1 MSSTTVKTTKYT
13 YKSSAGGT
21 TGSTDVTMEYGT
33 DIGAFTRLEDKI
45 RLLQED
51 LEFERELRQKI
62 EREKSDLTVHLM
74 QMSERLDE
82 AEGSS
87 ESQIEMNKKRDTEL
101 SKLRKLLEDVHLE
114 SEETAH
120 HLRKKHQEAILEI
133 QDQLDQSNKH
143 RAKIEKEKQKFQAEV
158 YDLLAQVESA
168 HKDKLA
174 AQKTVEKYEVTVH
187 EMNIRIEELSR
198 TITEITAQ
206 RSRLSSE
213 NSDLMKEVQ
222 EYKVSLDNTN
232 HIKLQLASQL
242 EDLRRKYEDEERRRS
257 TLETTVHALE
267 MEVESYK
274 TQLDEES
281 ELRID
286 LERQLV
292 KISGECATY
301 KTKYE
306 TECLAH
312 ADEVEELRRKMT
324 QKTAEYEEQLEAL
337 LNKCSALEKAKSRLQ
352 SEVEVLVMDLE
363 KATTHVQ
370 VLEKR
375 IVQIEKINIELKTRV
390 EEITSLY
397 EGSQRD
403 LKIKIS
409 DLQKANHEIE
419 KLRDQLAVLT
429 RENKKLTDEL
439 NDAKAHLSDATRR
452 IHDMEIEIKRLEN
465 EREELSIAYRE
476 AETLRKQEETKAQRL
491 SSELAAVRH
500 DYERRL
506 TAKEEEL
513 EAYRKQVAIE
523 MDQLSQRLAEAE
535 AKVKTEVA
543 RIKKK
548 MQITITELEMSLD
561 VSNKQNIDMQ
571 KTIKIQ
577 STKITELQAHY
588 DEVTRQLQ
596 QTIDQLGVSQR
607 RCQSLTAELEE
618 VRVSMEQAL
627 RAKRAVEQSLDESHS
642 KVSELTTLNVN
653 LTSAKGKLENE
664 YLSLHN
670 DYEEISK
677 ELRVTDERYN
687 RTIVELKSVKDLMIE
702 EQERIVKIE
711 SIKKSLEIEVRNL
724 QIRIEEVETNA
735 LAGGRRVVSKL
746 EARIRDIELE
756 LDEEKKRHAETQ
768 KIMRK
773 KEHRV
778 KELLLQTEE
787 DHKTVTMLN
796 DAVEKLTE
804 KVKVYKRQLSE
815 QEGMTQQ
822 NLTRVRRF
830 QRELEAAEDRADQA
844 ESNLTF
850 IRSRHR
856 TIVTGPAAV
865 KQVFVTTT
873 EESSSSSMQQNY

>member
-13 YKSSAGGT
+13 YKSSSGGAGAAT
-21 TGSTDVTMEYGT
+21 TDVTMEYGT

-133 QDQLDQSNKH
+133 QDQLDQANKH
-143 RAKIEKEKQKFQAEV
+143 RVKIEKEKQKFQAEV
-158 YDLLAQVESA
+158 YDLLAQVEGA

-174 AQKTVEKYEVTVH
+174 AQKTVEKYEVTIH

-198 TITEITAQ
+198 TITEVTAM

-222 EYKVSLDNTN
+222 EYKISLDNTN

-281 ELRID
+281 EVRID
-286 LERQLV
+286 LERQFV
-292 KISGECATY
+292 KVSGECATY

-337 LNKCSALEKAKSRLQ
+337 LNKCGALEKAKSRLQ

-363 KATTHVQ
+363 KATSHVQ

-375 IVQIEKINIELKTRV
+375 VVQIEKINIELKTRV
-390 EEITSLY
+390 EEVTLAF

-419 KLRDQLAVLT
+419 KLRDQLAALT
-429 RENKKLTDEL
+429 RENKKLSDEL
-439 NDAKAHLSDATRR
+439 NDAKAHLGDATRR

-491 SSELAAVRH
+491 SSELASVRH
-500 DYERRL
+500 EYERRL

-513 EAYRKQVAIE
+513 EALRKQMAIE
-523 MDQLSQRLAEAE
+523 IDQLSQRLAEAE

-548 MQITITELEMSLD
+548 MQVQITELEMSLD
-561 VSNKQNIDMQ
+561 VANKQNIDMQ

-577 STKITELQAHY
+577 STKITELQSHY
-588 DEVTRQLQ
+588 DEVSRQLQ
-596 QTIDQLGVSQR
+596 QCIDQLGVSQR

-618 VRVSMEQAL
+618 IRVSLEQTL
-627 RAKRAVEQSLDESHS
+627 RIKRALEQSLDESHS
-642 KVSELTTLNVN
+642 KVTELTTLNVN

-677 ELRVTDERYN
+677 ELRVSDERYN

-711 SIKKSLEIEVRNL
+711 SIKKSLEVEVRNL

-815 QEGMTQQ
+815 QEGMTAQ

-844 ESNLTF
+844 ESNLSF

-873 EESSSSSMQQNY
+873 EETSSSSQNY

>member
-419 KLRDQLAVLT
+419 KLRDQLAVLI

-561 VSNKQNIDMQ
+561 VANKQNIDMQ

>member
-1 MSSTTVKTTKYT
+1 MTTTVKTTKYT
-13 YKSSAGGT
+13 YKSSTGGT
-21 TGSTDVTMEYGT
+21 SGSTDVTMEYGT

-74 QMSERLDE
+74 QLSERLDE

-87 ESQIEMNKKRDTEL
+87 ESQSEMNKKRDTEL

-120 HLRKKHQEAILEI
+120 HLRKKHQEAILEL

-143 RAKIEKEKQKFQAEV
+143 RAKIEKEKQKYQAEV
-158 YDLLAQVESA
+158 YDLLAQVETA
-168 HKDKLA
+168 HKDKLS
-174 AQKTVEKYEVTVH
+174 AQKTVEKLEVTIH
-187 EMNIRIEELSR
+187 EMNIRIEELNR
-198 TITEITAQ
+198 TVTEITAQ

-213 NSDLMKEVQ
+213 NSELMKEVQ
-222 EYKVSLDNTN
+222 EYKVSLDNVN
-232 HIKLQLASQL
+232 HIKTQLATQL

-257 TLETTVHALE
+257 LLESTVHTLE
-267 MEVESYK
+267 MDVESYK

-281 ELRID
+281 EARID

-292 KISGECATY
+292 KANGECATY

-312 ADEVEELRRKMT
+312 ADEVEELRRKIT

-337 LNKCSALEKAKSRLQ
+337 LNKCSSLEKAKSRLQ

-363 KATTHVQ
+363 KATSHVQ

-375 IVQIEKINIELKTRV
+375 ITQIEKINIELKTKL
-390 EEITSLY
+390 EEVTQLY

-403 LKIKIS
+403 LKGKIA
-409 DLQKANHEIE
+409 DLQKAMHENE
-419 KLRDQLAVLT
+419 KLRDQLAALT

-439 NDAKAHLSDATRR
+439 NDAKAHLSDASRR
-452 IHDMEIEIKRLEN
+452 IHDMDIEIKRLEN

-476 AETLRKQEETKAQRL
+476 AETLRKQEEAKAQRL
-491 SSELAAVRH
+491 SSELASVRH
-500 DYERRL
+500 EYERRL

-513 EAYRKQVAIE
+513 EALRKQMAIE

-548 MQITITELEMSLD
+548 MQVQITELEMSLD
-561 VSNKQNIDMQ
+561 VANKQNIDMQ

-577 STKITELQAHY
+577 STKITELQSHY

-596 QTIDQLGVSQR
+596 QSLDQLGVSQR
-607 RCQSLTAELEE
+607 RCQALTAELEE
-618 VRVSMEQAL
+618 LRVTLEQTQ
-627 RAKRAVEQSLDESHS
+627 RSKRAIEQSLDESQS
-642 KVSELTTLNVN
+642 KVSELNTLNVN
-653 LTSAKGKLENE
+653 LTSAKSKLENE
-664 YLSLHN
+664 FLSLHN

-677 ELRVTDERYN
+677 ELRVSDERYN
-687 RTIVELKSVKDLMIE
+687 RVVVELKSTKDLLVE

-711 SIKKSLEIEVRNL
+711 SIKKSLEVEVRNL

-735 LAGGRRVVSKL
+735 LAGGRRVISKL
-746 EARIRDIELE
+746 ESRIRDIELE

-768 KIMRK
+768 KMMRK

-787 DHKTVTMLN
+787 DHKTITMLN

-830 QRELEAAEDRADQA
+830 QRELEAAEDRAEQA
-844 ESNLTF
+844 ESNLSF

-873 EESSSSSMQQNY
+873 EESSSSSMTQNY

>member
-1 MSSTTVKTTKYT
+1 MQIT
-13 YKSSAGGT
+13 
-21 TGSTDVTMEYGT
+21 E
-33 DIGAFTRLEDKI
+33 RLE
-45 RLLQED
+45 
-51 LEFERELRQKI
+51 
-62 EREKSDLTVHLM
+62 
-74 QMSERLDE
+74 E

-87 ESQIEMNKKRDTEL
+87 ESQVEMNKKRDSEL

-120 HLRKKHQEAILEI
+120 HLRKKHQEAIAEM
-133 QDQLDQSNKH
+133 QDQLDIANKN
-143 RAKIEKEKQKFQAEV
+143 RQRVEKEKQKFQSEV

-168 HKDKLA
+168 QKERLT
-174 AQKTVEKYEVTVH
+174 AQKTVEKLEVTIH
-187 EMNIRIEELSR
+187 EMNVRIEELNR
-198 TITEITAQ
+198 TVTEVTAQ

-222 EYKVSLDNTN
+222 ELKVSLDNTN
-232 HIKLQLASQL
+232 HIKTQIATQL

-257 TLETTVHALE
+257 ALEQTVHTLE

-274 TQLDEES
+274 VQLDEET
-281 ELRID
+281 EMKID

-292 KISGECATY
+292 KVNGECATY

-312 ADEVEELRRKMT
+312 ADEVEELRRKIA
-324 QKTAEYEEQLEAL
+324 QKTSEYEEQLEVL
-337 LNKCSALEKAKSRLQ
+337 LNKCSSLEKAKSRLQ

-363 KATTHVQ
+363 KATSHVQ

-375 IVQIEKINIELKTRV
+375 IVQIEKINVELKTKV
-390 EEITSLY
+390 EELTVVLDTT
-397 EGSQRD
+397 QRD
-403 LKIKIS
+403 LRGKVA
-409 DLQKANHEIE
+409 DLQKAQHENE
-419 KLRDQLAVLT
+419 KLRDQIAALT

-439 NDAKAHLSDATRR
+439 NDAKAHLADASRR
-452 IHDMEIEIKRLEN
+452 IHDMDLEIKRLEN

-476 AETLRKQEETKAQRL
+476 AETLRKQEEAKAQRL
-491 SSELAAVRH
+491 SSELASVRH

-513 EAYRKQVAIE
+513 DSLRKQTAIE
-523 MDQLSQRLAEAE
+523 IDQLNMRLAEAE

-548 MQITITELEMSLD
+548 MQVQITELEMSLD
-561 VSNKQNIDMQ
+561 VANKQNIDMQ

-577 STKITELQAHY
+577 STKIMELQSHY

-596 QTIDQLGVSQR
+596 QSIDQLGVSQR
-607 RCQSLTAELEE
+607 RCQGLTAELEE
-618 VRVSMEQAL
+618 IRVSLEQTQ
-627 RAKRAVEQSLDESHS
+627 RAKRTLEQSLDECHT
-642 KVSELTTLNVN
+642 KISELTTINVN
-653 LTSAKGKLENE
+653 LTSAKSKLENE
-664 YLSLHN
+664 YLTLHS

-677 ELRVTDERYN
+677 ELRVSDERYN
-687 RTIVELKSVKDLMIE
+687 RIVVELKSTKDLMVE
-702 EQERIVKIE
+702 EQERVLKME
-711 SIKKSLEIEVRNL
+711 SIKKSLEQEVRTL

-756 LDEEKKRHAETQ
+756 LDEEKKRHAETI

-787 DHKTVTMLN
+787 DHKTITMLN

-804 KVKVYKRQLSE
+804 KVKVYKRQLTE
-815 QEGMTQQ
+815 QEGMTAQ

-830 QRELEAAEDRADQA
+830 QRELEAAEDRAEQA
-844 ESNLTF
+844 ESNLSF

-856 TIVTGPAAV
+856 TIVTGPASV

-873 EESSSSSMQQNY
+873 EESSSSTANY

>member
-1 MSSTTVKTTKYT
+1 MSTTVKTTKYT
-13 YKSSAGGT
+13 YKSSTGGA
-21 TGSTDVTMEYGT
+21 SSDVTMEYGT

-51 LEFERELRQKI
+51 LDFERELRQKV
-62 EREKSDLTVHLM
+62 EREKSEITFHLM
-74 QMSERLDE
+74 QITERLEE

-87 ESQIEMNKKRDTEL
+87 ESQVEMNKKRDSEL

-120 HLRKKHQEAILEI
+120 HLRKKHQEAIAEM
-133 QDQLDQSNKH
+133 QDQLDIANKS
-143 RAKIEKEKQKFQAEV
+143 RQRVEKEKQKFQSEV

-168 HKDKLA
+168 QKERLT
-174 AQKTVEKYEVTVH
+174 AQKTVEKLEVTIH
-187 EMNIRIEELSR
+187 EMNVRIEELSR
-198 TITEITAQ
+198 SVTEITAQ
-206 RSRLSSE
+206 RARLSSE
-213 NSDLMKEVQ
+213 NSDFMKEVQ
-222 EYKVSLDNTN
+222 ELKVTLDNTN
-232 HIKLQLASQL
+232 HIKTQIATQY

-257 TLETTVHALE
+257 ALEQTVHTLE

-274 TQLDEES
+274 VQLDEET
-281 ELRID
+281 EMKID

-292 KISGECATY
+292 KVNGECATY

-312 ADEVEELRRKMT
+312 ADEVEELRRKIT
-324 QKTAEYEEQLEAL
+324 QKTAEYEEQLELL
-337 LNKCSALEKAKSRLQ
+337 LNKCSSLEKAKSRLQ

-363 KATTHVQ
+363 KATSHVQ

-375 IVQIEKINIELKTRV
+375 VVQIEKINVELKSKV
-390 EEITSLY
+390 EELTVVLDTT
-397 EGSQRD
+397 QRD
-403 LKIKIS
+403 LRGKVV
-409 DLQKANHEIE
+409 DLQKAQHENE
-419 KLRDQLAVLT
+419 KLRDQLAALT

-439 NDAKAHLSDATRR
+439 NDAKAHLADASRR
-452 IHDMEIEIKRLEN
+452 IHDMDIEIKRLEN

-476 AETLRKQEETKAQRL
+476 AETLRKQEEAKAQRL
-491 SSELAAVRH
+491 SSELASVRH

-513 EAYRKQVAIE
+513 DSLRKQTAIE
-523 MDQLSQRLAEAE
+523 IDQLNMRLAEAE

-548 MQITITELEMSLD
+548 MQVQITELEMSLD
-561 VSNKQNIDMQ
+561 VANKQNIDMQ

-577 STKITELQAHY
+577 STKIMELQSHY
-588 DEVTRQLQ
+588 DEVTRQMQ
-596 QTIDQLGVSQR
+596 QAIDQLGISQR
-607 RCQSLTAELEE
+607 RCQGLTAELEE
-618 VRVSMEQAL
+618 IRVSLEQTQ
-627 RAKRAVEQSLDESHS
+627 RAKRTLEQSLDECHT
-642 KVSELTTLNVN
+642 KISELTTINVN

-664 YLSLHN
+664 YLTLHS

-677 ELRVTDERYN
+677 ELRVSDERYN
-687 RTIVELKSVKDLMIE
+687 RIVVEMKSTKDLLIE
-702 EQERIVKIE
+702 EQERVLKME
-711 SIKKSLEIEVRNL
+711 SIKKSLEQEVRTL
-724 QIRIEEVETNA
+724 QVRIEEVETNA

-756 LDEEKKRHAETQ
+756 LDEEKKRHAETV

-787 DHKTVTMLN
+787 DHKTITMLN

-815 QEGMTQQ
+815 QQEGMTAQ

-830 QRELEAAEDRADQA
+830 QRELEAAEDRAEQA

-856 TIVTGPAAV
+856 TIVTGPASV

-873 EESSSSSMQQNY
+873 EESSSSSANY

>member
-561 VSNKQNIDMQ
+561 VANKQNIDMQ

>member
-1 MSSTTVKTTKYT
+1 MSTTVKTTKYT
-13 YKSSAGGT
+13 YKSSTGGAT
-21 TGSTDVTMEYGT
+21 SDVTMEYGT

-51 LEFERELRQKI
+51 LDFERELRQKL
-62 EREKSDLTVHLM
+62 EREKSEITFHLM
-74 QMSERLDE
+74 QITERLEE

-87 ESQIEMNKKRDTEL
+87 ESQVEMNKKRDSEL

-120 HLRKKHQEAILEI
+120 HLRKKHQEAIAEM
-133 QDQLDQSNKH
+133 QDQLDIANKN
-143 RAKIEKEKQKFQAEV
+143 RQRVEKEKQKFQSEV

-168 HKDKLA
+168 QKERLT
-174 AQKTVEKYEVTVH
+174 AQKTVEKLEVTIH
-187 EMNIRIEELSR
+187 EMNVRIEELNR
-198 TITEITAQ
+198 TVTEVTAQ

-222 EYKVSLDNTN
+222 ELKVSLDNTN
-232 HIKLQLASQL
+232 HIKTQIATQL

-257 TLETTVHALE
+257 ALEQTVHTLE

-274 TQLDEES
+274 VQLDEET
-281 ELRID
+281 EMKID

-292 KISGECATY
+292 KVNGECATY

-312 ADEVEELRRKMT
+312 ADEVEELRRKIA
-324 QKTAEYEEQLEAL
+324 QKTSEYEEQLEVL
-337 LNKCSALEKAKSRLQ
+337 LNKCSSLEKAKSRLQ

-363 KATTHVQ
+363 KATSHVQ

-375 IVQIEKINIELKTRV
+375 IVQIEKINVELKTKV
-390 EEITSLY
+390 EELTVVLDTT
-397 EGSQRD
+397 QRD
-403 LKIKIS
+403 LRGKVA
-409 DLQKANHEIE
+409 DLQKAQHENE
-419 KLRDQLAVLT
+419 KLRDQIAALT

-439 NDAKAHLSDATRR
+439 NDAKAHLADASRR
-452 IHDMEIEIKRLEN
+452 IHDMDLEIKRLEN

-476 AETLRKQEETKAQRL
+476 AETLRKQEEAKAQRL
-491 SSELAAVRH
+491 SSELASVRH

-513 EAYRKQVAIE
+513 DSLRKQTAIE
-523 MDQLSQRLAEAE
+523 IDQLNMRLAEAE

-548 MQITITELEMSLD
+548 MQVQITELEMSLD
-561 VSNKQNIDMQ
+561 VANKQNIDMQ

-577 STKITELQAHY
+577 STKIMELQSHY

-596 QTIDQLGVSQR
+596 QSIDQLGVSQR
-607 RCQSLTAELEE
+607 RCQGLTAELEE
-618 VRVSMEQAL
+618 IRVSLEQTQ
-627 RAKRAVEQSLDESHS
+627 RAKRTLEQSLDECHT
-642 KVSELTTLNVN
+642 KISELTTINVN
-653 LTSAKGKLENE
+653 LTSAKSKLENE
-664 YLSLHN
+664 YLTLHS

-677 ELRVTDERYN
+677 ELRVSDERYN
-687 RTIVELKSVKDLMIE
+687 RIVVELKSTKDLMVE
-702 EQERIVKIE
+702 EQERVLKME
-711 SIKKSLEIEVRNL
+711 SIKKSLEQEVRTL

-756 LDEEKKRHAETQ
+756 LDEEKKRHAETI

-787 DHKTVTMLN
+787 DHKTITMLN

-804 KVKVYKRQLSE
+804 KVKVYKRQLTE
-815 QEGMTQQ
+815 QEGMTAQ

-830 QRELEAAEDRADQA
+830 QRELEAAEDRAEQA
-844 ESNLTF
+844 ESNLSF

-856 TIVTGPAAV
+856 TIVTGPASV

-873 EESSSSSMQQNY
+873 EESSSSTANY